1 MLTEPQAAAF
11 PAVQRLLAGGRGLL
25 FENPKASLPFSRD
38 RSIQADDL
46 IPQIGFIGDDYR
58 FGGLVIVGINPGNGD
73 RHMRNVGDER
83 MMPALH
89 AFSQRPDDEEAYKK
103 AMAAQLQGF
112 RGWSSTQELRASLAF
127 LRLPLDAVAYTNANT
142 YRAGKGEAEDVFPN
156 NSRKHL
162 SAEYWLGP
170 WLRAVQPPGVVV
182 AFGRIVA
189 DVIRLADP
197 EIKPVIFSRDRIEP
211 KRKQEN
217 ADFVGRLREALR
229 AAKSRNSNTAAGA
242 GKQ

>member
-1 MLTEPQAAAF
+1 M
-11 PAVQRLLAGGRGLL
+11 
-25 FENPKASLPFSRD
+25 
-38 RSIQADDL
+38 RS
-46 IPQIGFIGDDYR
+46 
-58 FGGLVIVGINPGNGD
+58 VW
-73 RHMRNVGDER
+73 DER

-112 RGWSSTQELRASLAF
+112 RGWSSTQELRTSLAF
-127 LRLPLDAVAYTNANT
+127 LRVPADSVAYTNANT

-197 EIKPVIFSRDRIEP
+197 EIKPVIFSRDGIEP
-211 KRKQEN
+211 KRKQEI
-217 ADFVGRLREALR
+217 ADFVSRLREALR
-229 AAKSRNSNTAAGA
+229 AAKAPKAPGA
-242 GKQ
+242 GQQ